1 MFPIW
6 NVHSA
11 LNISAWFSFLRFSY
25 EDIFAYVICSW
36 ESNDY
41 ILRKTRH
48 SLTRTHLN
56 HLGLI
61 CSQFEIEMY
70 AITLFLQYKHK
81 REKFRKSEKWVILQF
96 YLWSFTA
103 SYRFISLH
111 SYFYIQRKIFPLD
124 LIWFL
129 PLSYEDTFS
138 HMLPA
143 VENRTAIFYEMA
155 IFTRLIRI
163 IRQEVLLLFLPIF
176 LKRFYCVM
184 N

>member
-11 LNISAWFSFLRFSY
+11 LNISAWFSFLRSSY

-56 HLGLI
+56 HLGLV
-61 CSQFEIEMY
+61 CSQFEIGNVRDY
-70 AITLFLQYKHK
+70 ILLATYKHK
-81 REKFRKSEKWVILQF
+81 CEKFRKSEKWVILQF
-96 YLWSFTA
+96 YLWSFTV

-111 SYFYIQRKIFPLD
+111 SYFYIQRKIFQLD

-129 PLSYEDTFS
+129 RLSYEDTFS

-143 VENRTAIFYEMA
+143 VENRTAIFYE
-155 IFTRLIRI
+155 
-163 IRQEVLLLFLPIF
+163 
-176 LKRFYCVM
+176 KRDL
-184 N
+184 